1 MNAKMLFPFG
11 LVIALVVM
19 GLTGA
24 TRPLLQIDLWLDE
37 LDAPITA
44 QANALSPVIN
54 CINRVDVQW
63 RVAYDRYMNPQ
74 SPQPRTPQWFASL
87 KAFDDSD
94 AFNVRDIQRDACFRG
109 VTRKLELL
117 NHQPVLAQKADEY
130 VRTLEYVTTVI
141 PPSRYDRE
149 ASFFSASQQPS
160 KEESEA
166 IRRASEDYNRASTAL
181 RQALL
186 PLDAAQRPE
195 QLKRLETRLGKDIHW
210 YLLAYMIQA
219 RETVD
224 VLDQAMRNRTLTPQ
238 LLADTTAKLQQAWDR
253 REPFLRSPYTAF
265 QSKTD
270 AAQDLWLHIGVPGT
284 EYLEA
289 LNTLQK
295 DWQNHAEPQR
305 LSDDFHAVTRNYDGL
320 LSHYNRR
327 ARAEF

>member
-1 MNAKMLFPFG
+1 MSSKMLFPIG

-24 TRPLLQIDLWLDE
+24 TRPFLQFDLWLDE
-37 LDAPITA
+37 LDSPITA
-44 QANALSPVIN
+44 QTNALSPLITCV
-54 CINRVDVQW
+54 NRVDVQW
-63 RVAYDRYMNPQ
+63 RVAYDRYKNPQ
-74 SPQPRTPQWFASL
+74 PPEPRTPQWFLSL

-94 AFNVRDIQRDACFRG
+94 AFTVQDIQRDVCSPG
-109 VTRKLELL
+109 ITQKLEILKF
-117 NHQPVLAQKADEY
+117 QPMLAQKADAY
-130 VRTLEYVTTVI
+130 VRTLQYVTTVV
-141 PPSRYDRE
+141 PPTRYYRE
-149 ASFFSASQQPS
+149 ASFLSSSQQPS
-160 KEESEA
+160 MEESA
-166 IRRASEDYNRASTAL
+166 TIKRAAEEYDSASTAL

-195 QLKRLETRLGKDIHW
+195 QLKRLEARMGKDIHW

-224 VLDQAMRNRTLTPQ
+224 VLDQAMKNRTLTPQ

-253 REPFLRSPYTAF
+253 REPFLAAPYTAF

-270 AAQDLWLHIGVPGT
+270 AARGLWLHIGVPGT

-305 LSDDFHAVTRNYDGL
+305 LSDDFHAVTRSYDGL